1 MADTFNKSSNQGS
14 VGSDITDK
22 SLGLHSFGQVAT
34 TDVLKTIKSMANKS
48 CSLDPIPTWLLK
60 QCLTE
65 LVPVIT
71 AIINSTFQSGN
82 IPSDLKKA
90 IVLPVLKK
98 SNLDHQCLNN
108 FRPVSNIPFISK
120 VLEKIVARKLNGYI
134 FSNSLQEPLQ
144 SAYTNKHSTET
155 ALVKIHND
163 LTQAV
168 DRVGAAVLVLLD
180 LSAAFDTIDHSTM
193 ITRLK
198 DHGISGKALQ
208 WFSSYL
214 SQRTQTISI
223 RKSVSSIKCLR
234 CVPQGSVWGPFF
246 STFTFPL

>member
-14 VGSDITDK
+14 FGSDITDE
-22 SLGLHSFGQVAT
+22 SSGLHSFGQVAT

-48 CSLDPIPTWLLK
+48 CSLDPIPRWLLK

-120 VLEKIVARKLNGYI
+120 VLEKNYC
-134 FSNSLQEPLQ
+134 S
-144 SAYTNKHSTET
+144 
-155 ALVKIHND
+155 
-163 LTQAV
+163 
-168 DRVGAAVLVLLD
+168 
-180 LSAAFDTIDHSTM
+180 
-193 ITRLK
+193 
-198 DHGISGKALQ
+198 
-208 WFSSYL
+208 
-214 SQRTQTISI
+214 
-223 RKSVSSIKCLR
+223 
-234 CVPQGSVWGPFF
+234 
-246 STFTFPL
+246 

>member
-1 MADTFNKSSNQGS
+1 
-14 VGSDITDK
+14 
-22 SLGLHSFGQVAT
+22 
-34 TDVLKTIKSMANKS
+34 MANKS

-82 IPSDLKKA
+82 IPSDLKKV

-108 FRPVSNIPFISK
+108 FRPVFNIPFISK
-120 VLEKIVARKLNGYI
+120 VLEKNIARKLNGYI

-168 DRVGAAVLVLLD
+168 DSVGAAVLVLLD

-214 SQRTQTISI
+214 SQRTQTVSI
-223 RKSVSSIKCLR
+223 RKNVSSIKCLR
-234 CVPQGSVWGPFF
+234 YGVP
-246 STFTFPL
+246 FTFPL